1 VESFEPKK
9 HIWDKNNNWTV
20 ELDLLKEIISQT
32 ELVETIKWG
41 GPVYVLNGKNV
52 LGIGG
57 FKTYF
62 GIWFYNGVF
71 LKDEHNILIN
81 AQEGVTKSL
90 RQLRFQH
97 IEEVHR
103 ETVLLYIK
111 EAISNEKLGK
121 SIKPEKKTQLIAPE
135 LNIELSKNFDLAK
148 AFKNFTFAK
157 QQEFIEYITTAKRE
171 GTKLSRVEKIK
182 PMILQNKGLNDK
194 YK

>member
-1 VESFEPKK
+1 MQSSEPKK

-20 ELDLLKEIISQT
+20 ELNLLKEIIGQT

-52 LGIGG
+52 LGISG

-71 LKDEHNILIN
+71 LKDEYNVLVN
-81 AQEGVTKSL
+81 AQKGVTKSL
-90 RQLRFQH
+90 RQWRFQH
-97 IEEVHR
+97 IEEIHK
-103 ETVLLYIK
+103 EIILLYIK
-111 EAISNEKLGK
+111 EAITNEKLGK
-121 SIKPEKKTQLIAPE
+121 SSKPQKKASLLSVE
-135 LNIELSKNFDLAK
+135 LNAELSNDSNLAK
-148 AFKNFTFAK
+148 AFESFTIAK
-157 QQEFIEYITTAKRE
+157 QQEFVEYIVTAKRE
-171 GTKLSRVEKIK
+171 ETKYARIEKIK

>member
-20 ELDLLKEIISQT
+20 ELNLLKEIIGQT

-52 LGIGG
+52 LGISG

-71 LKDEHNILIN
+71 LKDEYNVLVN
-81 AQEGVTKSL
+81 AQKGVTKSL
-90 RQLRFQH
+90 RQWRFQH
-97 IEEVHR
+97 IEEIHQ
-103 ETVLLYIK
+103 EIILLYIK
-111 EAISNEKLGK
+111 EAITNEKSGK
-121 SIKPEKKTQLIAPE
+121 SSKPQKKATLLSVE
-135 LNIELSKNFDLAK
+135 LNTELSNDSNLSK
-148 AFKNFTFAK
+148 AFESFTIAK
-157 QQEFIEYITTAKRE
+157 QQEFVEYIITAKRQE
-171 GTKLSRVEKIK
+171 TKNARIEKIK

>member
-1 VESFEPKK
+1 MESFEPKK

-20 ELDLLKEIISQT
+20 ELNLLKEIIGQT

-52 LGIGG
+52 LGISG

-71 LKDEHNILIN
+71 LKDEYNVLVN
-81 AQEGVTKSL
+81 AQKGVTKSL
-90 RQLRFQH
+90 RQWRFQN
-97 IEEVHR
+97 IEEIHK
-103 ETVLLYIK
+103 EIILLYIK
-111 EAISNEKLGK
+111 EAITNEKLGE
-121 SIKPEKKTQLIAPE
+121 SSKPQKKASLLSVE
-135 LNIELSKNFDLAK
+135 LNAELSNDSNLAK
-148 AFKNFTFAK
+148 AFESFTIAK
-157 QQEFIEYITTAKRE
+157 QQEFVEYIVTAKRE
-171 GTKLSRVEKIK
+171 ETKYARIEKIK

>member
-1 VESFEPKK
+1 MESFEPKK

-20 ELDLLKEIISQT
+20 ELNLLKEIIGQT

-52 LGIGG
+52 LGISG

-71 LKDEHNILIN
+71 LKDEYNVLVN
-81 AQEGVTKSL
+81 AQKGVTKSL
-90 RQLRFQH
+90 RQWRFQN
-97 IEEVHR
+97 IEEIHK
-103 ETVLLYIK
+103 EIILLYIK
-111 EAISNEKLGK
+111 EAITNEKLGE
-121 SIKPEKKTQLIAPE
+121 SSKPQKKASLLSVE
-135 LNIELSKNFDLAK
+135 LNAELSNDSNLAK
-148 AFKNFTFAK
+148 AFESFTIAK
-157 QQEFIEYITTAKRE
+157 QQEFVEYIITAKRQE
-171 GTKLSRVEKIK
+171 TKNARIEKIK